1 MQWIAITCKTKY
13 LSNVR
18 NLVII
23 SILKIVKLFK
33 TFDFNFNILM
43 TKFRKIWNT
52 KYKEFYISSQI
63 YNKKLINVTIQISF
77 RKCNYI
83 R

>member
-1 MQWIAITCKTKY
+1 
-13 LSNVR
+13 
-18 NLVII
+18 
-23 SILKIVKLFK
+23 
-33 TFDFNFNILM
+33 M
-43 TKFRKIWNT
+43 TKFQKIWNT

>member
-63 YNKKLINVTIQISF
+63 YRGNNKRNDSNFVS
-77 RKCNYI
+77 
-83 R
+83 

>member
-43 TKFRKIWNT
+43 TKFQKIWNT

-63 YNKKLINVTIQISF
+63 YRGNNKRNDSNFVS
-77 RKCNYI
+77 
-83 R
+83 

>member
-43 TKFRKIWNT
+43 TKFQKIWNT